1 MTTLNF
7 QIAQEVEAT
16 APPPIPLAAAWG
28 QTYLSSHPSEQNIFP
43 GPLLNLS
50 QGVPGDPPHP
60 SLLSRLSETSSDP
73 QAARYGDILG
83 ERVLRE
89 AVAIETNH
97 RYSLPSSPSGHK
109 QDEFH
114 SELNNDHKHSSLNN
128 DQIQSNLNNDQIHS
142 NVNHEEKPTNS
153 SSESDSKF
161 GKGVI
166 TWEDVGITVGCNM
179 AFIVLLHTLCT
190 PFKSSILL
198 PLPSYFNHT
207 MSLSL
212 HSVKPIFIPSLP
224 ENEFRPSLIEARKS
238 LEKQSEIEPI
248 KAIVLVSPNNPTG
261 ATYSPEELRDWYDL
275 AKEWKVALIIDETYK
290 DFVDG
295 VPHDLFELEDWR
307 GTLVSL
313 GSFSKGY
320 RIPGHRLGTIF
331 ANPYLLERIA
341 TICDC
346 MQICPPRPPQLALAP
361 LLPSLREDI
370 SNSRISLKNRM
381 DLFVPTVQAVKGWK
395 VMSHGGF
402 FAYVEFPSYL
412 PRRDTQG
419 KIGSEIVSRL
429 LAEECGVV
437 TLPGSFFMPSL
448 DERWQEGTELLKV
461 DKWIRFAVANVGDEV
476 IRQLGPRLEMMNRL
490 MEY

>member
-28 QTYLSSHPSEQNIFP
+28 QTYLSSHPSEQNISP

-97 RYSLPSSPSGHK
+97 RYSLPSSSSG
-109 QDEFH
+109 
-114 SELNNDHKHSSLNN
+114 
-128 DQIQSNLNNDQIHS
+128 
-142 NVNHEEKPTNS
+142 
-153 SSESDSKF
+153 
-161 GKGVI
+161 GI

-224 ENEFRPSLIEARKS
+224 ENEFRPSLKEARKS

-261 ATYSPEELRDWYDL
+261 ATYSPEELKDWYDL

-295 VPHDLFELEDWR
+295 VPHNLFELEDWR
-307 GTLVSL
+307 ETLVSL

-320 RIPGHRLGTIF
+320 RIPGHRLGTII
-331 ANPYLLERIA
+331 ANPYLLKRIA

-361 LLPSLREDI
+361 LLPSLRKDI

-448 DERWQEGTELLKV
+448 DERWEEGAELLKG

-490 MEY
+490 MGY